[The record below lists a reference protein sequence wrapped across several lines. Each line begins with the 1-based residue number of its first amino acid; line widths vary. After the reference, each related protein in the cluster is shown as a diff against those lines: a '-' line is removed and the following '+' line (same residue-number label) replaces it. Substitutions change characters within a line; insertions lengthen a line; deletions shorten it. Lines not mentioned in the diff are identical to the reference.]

1 MTAVRGRMAD
11 NTTNL
16 PIHLVAAAR
25 VTRSGSAEPEA
36 GYGLLGSAWSVGSI
50 ACTDRGEPICARQRN
65 PRATG
70 LSSVPA
76 GPAGARARQFGRAS
90 IAPKCA
96 QVRRRVKRDPAR
108 PVASSSRD
116 CAAQDPRGS
125 SRSLGGLM
133 IGPRCT
139 GPHGA
144 CLMPYYR
151 GMLARTL
158 RVLHPSVTVSPP
170 SWLTPPAPRP
180 RLSPFRVVCG
190 MDICALEIQMEE

>member
-16 PIHLVAAAR
+16 PIHLVAAAP
-25 VTRSGSAEPEA
+25 VTQSGSAEPEA
-36 GYGLLGSAWSVGSI
+36 GGRLRLTWQRMVCRFDRLHRSRRAYLCPASKSSGNRAEQRSRRSGCCTSAAI
-50 ACTDRGEPICARQRN
+50 RPC
-65 PRATG
+65 
-70 LSSVPA
+70 
-76 GPAGARARQFGRAS
+76 FH
-90 IAPKCA
+90 CA
-96 QVRRRVKRDPAR
+96 QLRRRVKRDPAR

-133 IGPRCT
+133 IEPRCT